1 MKLPKLPD
9 RTPVKMTITVQPQLA
24 ARLRDYAELYAE
36 TYGVRE
42 EVSELVPF
50 MLDVFLD
57 RDPEFRRSSKK
68 ARGPLPER

>member
-9 RTPVKMTITVQPQLA
+9 RTPVKFTITVQPQLA

-36 TYGVRE
+36 TYRVRE
-42 EVSELVPF
+42 EVAELVPF

-57 RDPEFRRSSKK
+57 RDPAFRRSKKK
-68 ARGPLPER
+68 AVTDLP